1 MRRLGGLYYAKA
13 DGSKIIRWR
22 SAQISPN
29 GVGLS
34 PDGKVVYMADCMLGR
49 LIATLPGYQWLD
61 SLKVEA
67 DGSISVAT
75 LFNGGITTFQPD
87 GRYVHVPMP
96 DPVTTNLCFGGADLR
111 DVWITGS
118 SSGRLY
124 RARWPRPGLKMAYL
138 A

>member
-1 MRRLGGLYYAKA
+1 MT
-13 DGSKIIRWR
+13 
-22 SAQISPN
+22 
-29 GVGLS
+29 
-34 PDGKVVYMADCMLGR
+34 DCMPGR
-49 LIATLPGYQWLD
+49 LYASDLQASGVMSTAGIPNDPTAQGR
-61 SLKVEA
+61 V
-67 DGSISVAT
+67 IAT

-124 RARWPRPGLKMAYL
+124 RMRWPRPGLKMAHL